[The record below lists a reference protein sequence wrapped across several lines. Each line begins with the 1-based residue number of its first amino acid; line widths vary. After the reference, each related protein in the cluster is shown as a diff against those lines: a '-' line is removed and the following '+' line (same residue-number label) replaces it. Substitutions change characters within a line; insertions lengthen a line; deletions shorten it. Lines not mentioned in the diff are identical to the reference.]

1 MQKDFSHQPDKQI
14 LSWLLQCW
22 DFGASRQELEGK
34 EAQQMGSLAS
44 NKAIDI
50 GTGEEVGDFSH
61 WRWHLWSVKDRYHF
75 KEDLANSQSKWTTT
89 EGGIQYLRELVV
101 LEVIYSNLDDNQA
114 SKDPDEIWCTR
125 SMW

>member
-1 MQKDFSHQPDKQI
+1 M
-14 LSWLLQCW
+14 
-22 DFGASRQELEGK
+22 
-34 EAQQMGSLAS
+34 
-44 NKAIDI
+44 
-50 GTGEEVGDFSH
+50 
-61 WRWHLWSVKDRYHF
+61 KDRYHF